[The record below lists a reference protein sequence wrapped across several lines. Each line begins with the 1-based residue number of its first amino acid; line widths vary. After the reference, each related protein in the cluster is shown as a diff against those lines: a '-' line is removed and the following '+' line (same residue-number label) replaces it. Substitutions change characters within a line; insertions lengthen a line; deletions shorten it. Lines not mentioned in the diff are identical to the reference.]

1 MAKVDI
7 DSTNLKN
14 GFINYINDAI
24 SEVNKILMYFD
35 NFSVP
40 YDFSRR
46 SELNSVEQSFRDIK
60 KQLEDVKSWVVDS
73 NNDFNKVISAIK
85 DYNELLP
92 QYTIRQRTTI
102 I

>member
-14 GFINYINDAI
+14 GFIVYINDAI
-24 SEVNKILMYFD
+24 AEINKVLRYFD

-46 SELNSVEQSFRDIK
+46 GELNSVEQTFRDIK
-60 KQLEDVKSWVVDS
+60 KNLEDVKNWVVDS

-85 DYNELLP
+85 DYNEQLP

>member
-24 SEVNKILMYFD
+24 SEVNKVIRYLD
-35 NFSVP
+35 NISIP

-46 SELNSVEQSFRDIK
+46 SELLGVESTFREIK
-60 KQLEDVKSWVVDS
+60 SNLENVKSWVVES
-73 NNDFNKVISAIK
+73 NDDFNKVISAIK
-85 DYNELLP
+85 DYNEQLP

>member
-24 SEVNKILMYFD
+24 SEVNKILTYFD

>member
-24 SEVNKILMYFD
+24 SEVNKVIRYLD
-35 NFSVP
+35 NISIP

-46 SELNSVEQSFRDIK
+46 SELSGVESTFREIK
-60 KQLEDVKSWVVDS
+60 SNLENVKSWVVES
-73 NNDFNKVISAIK
+73 NDDFNKVISAIK
-85 DYNELLP
+85 DYNEQLP

>member
-7 DSTNLKN
+7 DSTNLTN
-14 GFINYINDAI
+14 GFIVYINDAI
-24 SEVNKILMYFD
+24 SEINKVLRYFD

-46 SELNSVEQSFRDIK
+46 SELNSVENTFREIK
-60 KQLEDVKSWVVDS
+60 SQLENIKSWVVDS

-85 DYNELLP
+85 DYNEMLP